1 MRKQENL
8 TPLLEHEILDRISD
22 LTVAVARL
30 EERILTKDTFHE
42 EAAAFVSKEE
52 HIKLEKKINLLALTG
67 IFGTGTVIAAEKIPS
82 VSKLLLAI
90 LGPG

>member
-1 MRKQENL
+1 M
-8 TPLLEHEILDRISD
+8 LDIQ
-22 LTVAVARL
+22 
-30 EERILTKDTFHE
+30 
-42 EAAAFVSKEE
+42 KEDHHDHQNVQE